1 MARWLYW
8 AHMSRLPSRIAAS
21 RAPFTFFADRR
32 LAGAVLTLLVHAAL
46 VTGWKMTRS
55 AAPQADAQDDAVQW
69 LRLTPA
75 APRTDTAPALPV
87 VPASPAPSRRAAPE
101 RVVRD
106 SSPVVASKAP
116 GAAPQPPLQAEASAP
131 APAAAAS
138 APGASAI
145 MESARRS
152 VGAIDRALRKEN
164 QATIVAPPDSP
175 QLRMREGMELA
186 RALAPPRLWE
196 APKVEELVNNTGDGA
211 RRTRVITGNGSYC
224 LTERSPAT
232 NVEMIEMHGK
242 QRFTSCPRHE
252 TPARKQV
259 WRTARD

>member
-1 MARWLYW
+1 
-8 AHMSRLPSRIAAS
+8 MSRLPSRIAAS

-32 LAGAVLTLLVHAAL
+32 LAGAALTLLVHVAL
-46 VTGWKMTRS
+46 VTGWQMTRS

-106 SSPVVASKAP
+106 SVPVVAAP
-116 GAAPQPPLQAEASAP
+116 EPPLQAEASAP
-131 APAAAAS
+131 APAATAS

-164 QATIVAPPDSP
+164 QAIIVAPPDSP